1 MGEFFVWST
10 FAGFFLTFFPTFL
23 WLDAYVDIRKNRA
36 WFSLSAYR
44 HLKFFGGYGQ
54 LDREGIAIH
63 LTEKKAVFIP
73 FDKMAD
79 TRKKF
84 EITKGFQLWR
94 FCQTVETGGADS
106 VYGVLIA
113 AFLQSVGGGS
123 FAYLRTKHPF
133 VTLKNNT
140 LLADTACL
148 KVSVETAT
156 VFNGFVL
163 GMAFLKKA
171 LEAFINWIR
180 KKRSTA
186 SLKRRRSNLQVSST

>member
-10 FAGFFLTFFPTFL
+10 FAGFFFTFMPIFL
-23 WLDAYVDIRKNRA
+23 WLDAYVDIPKNRA

-44 HLKFFGGYGQ
+44 YLKLFGGYGQ
-54 LDREGIAIH
+54 LDREGIAVH
-63 LTEKKAVFIP
+63 LTKKKAVFIP

-94 FCQTVETGGADS
+94 FCQTVETGGADA
-106 VYGVLIA
+106 VYGIFIA
-113 AFLQSVGGGS
+113 AFLQSLGGGT

-133 VTLKNNT
+133 LTLKNDT
-140 LLADTACL
+140 LLAENACL
-148 KVSVETAT
+148 KFSIETAT

-163 GMAFLKKA
+163 GTAIIKKA
-171 LEAFINWIR
+171 LEALINWIR

-186 SLKRRRSNLQVSST
+186 SLKKQLNS